1 MRDSTPEGD
10 QGGEGSLLGHPVAH
24 QLDLPFTVH
33 CGAQRKGGA
42 LRRCPKKVEV
52 GSGRIGARLGAWA
65 CSEFKCDLN
74 SASRIGQAGRRSVP
88 SAPPAEC
95 IAPLRTLR
103 HAGAMEKR
111 SCERVGARLGAGVG
125 RGGSAPLASH
135 ARMHQAGGGIRGQES
150 GGWEGGA
157 LHCLPAHP
165 STRGSGG
172 RGEGFASLVRD

>member
-10 QGGEGSLLGHPVAH
+10 QGGEGSLLGHPVTH

-65 CSEFKCDLN
+65 CSELKCDLD

-125 RGGSAPLASH
+125 RGGSAPLTSH
-135 ARMHQAGGGIRGQES
+135 ARMHQAGGGDTRARERRV
-150 GGWEGGA
+150 GGG
-157 LHCLPAHP
+157 
-165 STRGSGG
+165 
-172 RGEGFASLVRD
+172 GFALLTSTPLLTSGSDGERGCELGA